1 MQTKVWD
8 VVTRLF
14 HWALV
19 VAVTGSF
26 VSIKLLHDVELHL
39 KCGSV
44 VLTLVIFR
52 ILWGFVGS
60 ANARFGNFVT
70 GIKAVVSYIRLP
82 TTAKARS
89 AGHSPLAGWAV
100 LILLLGLSLQVT
112 TGLFADDEI
121 YTTGPLAG
129 MVGSDT
135 RSWATK
141 VHYQNSD
148 ILLGLILLHLLVNA
162 FYFFALKINLVKP
175 MISGKK
181 DLSGVKNV
189 TERPFMALVCM
200 LVAIAICVVIFN
212 R

>member
-14 HWALV
+14 HWALAL
-19 VAVTGSF
+19 AVTASF

-60 ANARFGNFVT
+60 ANARFISFVT
-70 GIKAVVSYIRLP
+70 GIKSVISYIRLP
-82 TTAKARS
+82 TKDKARS
-89 AGHSPLAGWAV
+89 TGHSPLAGWAV
-100 LILLLGLSLQVT
+100 LILLMGLSLQLT

-129 MVGSDT
+129 MVSSDT
-135 RSWATK
+135 RSWATT

-148 ILLGLILLHLLVNA
+148 FLLGLILLHLLANA
-162 FYFFALKINLVKP
+162 FYFLALKINLVKP
-175 MISGKK
+175 MITGKK
-181 DLSGVKNV
+181 DLPNVVSVK
-189 TERPFMALVCM
+189 ERPVIAVACL
-200 LVAIAICVVIFN
+200 LVAISICWVIFN